1 MGIGLFII
9 DVIYGLTD
17 KPAPIFQKNEKA
29 DMNEHIRSLL
39 AAKDGLQGRVN
50 KLEKTEGRLKE
61 ELERSVLYCQES
73 FMYT

>member
-1 MGIGLFII
+1 MGIGLFIS
-9 DVIYGLTD
+9 DVSYGLTD
-17 KPAPIFQKNEKA
+17 EPALILQKNEKA

-61 ELERSVLYCQES
+61 ELERSVLCY
-73 FMYT
+73 